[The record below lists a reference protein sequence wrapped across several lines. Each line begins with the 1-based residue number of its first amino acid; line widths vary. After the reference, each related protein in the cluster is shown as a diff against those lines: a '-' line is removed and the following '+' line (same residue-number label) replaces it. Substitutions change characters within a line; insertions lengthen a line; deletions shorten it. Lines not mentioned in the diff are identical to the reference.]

1 MGLAESIRFSASTDI
16 GRMRDHNEDN
26 YLVDRKMSFFVVAD
40 GMGGHAAGEVA
51 SALAVRIIHEELRRD
66 RQTIEIA
73 GAQSRGAR
81 TILGLLEQA
90 VQKACGRIHEE
101 ARLDPQKRGMGTT
114 LSAVLFA
121 GSHGYIAHVGDSR
134 IYMLREGRIQQLTED
149 HTVYNELVKRG
160 KLTKEQIEKVA
171 QKNAITRAVGVYER
185 VEVDTLTIEVLPGD
199 QFLLAS
205 DGLHGY
211 IAHTA
216 ELEPYFDE
224 EDEKQATAG
233 LIELANR
240 KGGKDNIT
248 AVLVRLG
255 EGDAK
260 DNVRARRL
268 ALKRETLMKMP
279 LFQRLSEREILRVMQ
294 VAEVIA
300 YQPGQVVVREGDK
313 GDELFIVLTGRTQ
326 IARGDTVLNE
336 AGPGEHFGEMALIRA
351 MPRTATVSAVEPTE
365 IIGIRRADFFEILR
379 KEHELAVK
387 LLWQFL
393 GVLADR
399 LEQTSRD
406 LSSARQELAAEDIT
420 DAIFPEPDEA
430 LVRPHLPPPP
440 PVAMVEPQGPR
451 PEEATAAAAAE
462 PTTLFQGPL
471 SGPGLRSGLRAD
483 EPPSAP
489 SPAPAIA
496 PEAVPAPPPSGH
508 PSGLRPD
515 EPGSAPNPEPPHVGH

>member
-1 MGLAESIRFSASTDI
+1 MGLAESIRFSAATDI
-16 GRMRDHNEDN
+16 GRLRDHNEDN
-26 YLVDRKMSFFVVAD
+26 YLVDRKMSLFVVAD

-51 SALAVRIIHEELRRD
+51 SALAVRVIHEELRRD
-66 RQTIEIA
+66 KDMIEVA

-101 ARLDPQKRGMGTT
+101 ARVDPQKRGMGTT
-114 LSAVLFA
+114 LSCILFS
-121 GSHGYIAHVGDSR
+121 GSHGFIAHVGDSR
-134 IYMLREGRIQQLTED
+134 IYLLREGRIQQLTED

-160 KLTKEQIEKVA
+160 KLSKEQIERVA

-211 IAHTA
+211 IAHPA

-224 EDEKQATAG
+224 EDEKEATAG
-233 LIELANR
+233 LIELANK

-255 EGDAK
+255 EGDAR

-300 YQPGQVVVREGDK
+300 YQPGQVVVREGDR
-313 GDELFIVLTGRTQ
+313 GDELFIVLSGVTQ

-336 AGPGEHFGEMALIRA
+336 AGAGEHFGEMALIRA
-351 MPRTATVSAVEPTE
+351 MPRSATVSAVEPTE
-365 IIGIRRADFFEILR
+365 IIAIRRADFFEILR

-420 DAIFPEPDEA
+420 DAIFSEPDPEDPLSRA
-430 LVRPHLPPPP
+430 IEPDLPLPPR
-440 PVAMVEPQGPR
+440 VASVEPQGA
-451 PEEATAAAAAE
+451 EAPA
-462 PTTLFQGPL
+462 
-471 SGPGLRSGLRAD
+471 S
-483 EPPSAP
+483 EPPAP
-489 SPAPAIA
+489 LHGEAARSP
-496 PEAVPAPPPSGH
+496 VPAPPEAVLTPRAPVEPS
-508 PSGLRPD
+508 
-515 EPGSAPNPEPPHVGH
+515 EQVGQ